1 MLRNNFYTIHLNING
16 TVVVKP
22 VKVTAVCAKHF
33 QSVNSTYS
41 TLAQHSYC
49 CRHLSHFVCW

>member
-16 TVVVKP
+16 ADVVKP
-22 VKVTAVCAKHF
+22 VKVTAVSAKHF

-49 CRHLSHFVCW
+49 CRHLSHFVC